1 MTFLDY
7 LLFSSSTFHMVLKF
21 AYNTMKQKE
30 EYVLKKRII
39 EILCGIIIVV
49 LVLFGYTKWKNKDNK
64 DDNLVKVKLSE
75 VTHSAFYA
83 PLYVSIENG
92 YFKEEGIDLELILT
106 SGADK
111 VAAAVLSKDVNI
123 GFAGPESAIYVYNG
137 GEEDYLVTFAGL
149 TKRDGQFIIG
159 KDGKDFD
166 WNQLKGKE
174 VLVGR
179 KGGMPALNFLN
190 ALKNAGIDPSEVNLN
205 YSVEF
210 AALSGSFISGVG
222 DYVNLFEPNA
232 TKLEKEGY
240 GNVVA
245 SIGEKSGSVPYTAFY
260 VQKSYMEQNKEL
272 LEKFTRALEKGIN
285 YVKDHNEEEI
295 ANAISAQF
303 PDSSLN
309 DLKTIVKR
317 YKDYDSWLPN
327 CFISEEIYKNLEDIM
342 MDADLIN
349 EYVPFDKLVQNISHE

>member
-1 MTFLDY
+1 MKKKILEV
-7 LLFSSSTFHMVLKF
+7 LFGVL
-21 AYNTMKQKE
+21 
-30 EYVLKKRII
+30 
-39 EILCGIIIVV
+39 IIVV
-49 LVLFGYTKWKNKDNK
+49 VLAGYYFWNNHKNDENALTK
-64 DDNLVKVKLSE
+64 VRLSE

-83 PLYVSIENG
+83 PLYVAIEGG

-111 VAAAVLSKDVNI
+111 VAAAVLSKDVQI

-149 TKRDGQFIIG
+149 TKRDGQFIVG
-159 KDGKDFD
+159 KSGKEFD
-166 WNQLKGKE
+166 WNDLKGKE

-190 ALKNAGIDPSEVNLN
+190 ALKNAGINPSDVKLN

-210 AALSGSFISGVG
+210 AALAGSYIAGIG

-232 TKLEKEGY
+232 TKLEREGY

-260 VQKSYMEQNKEL
+260 TQLSYFEENKEV
-272 LEKFTRALEKGIN
+272 LEKFTRALEKGID
-285 YVKDHNEEEI
+285 YVKNHNEEEI
-295 ANAISAQF
+295 ATIIAPQF
-303 PDSSLN
+303 PDSSMN

-327 CFISEEIYKNLEDIM
+327 GFISEEIYKNLEDIM
-342 MDADLIN
+342 IDAKLIDD
-349 EYVPFDKLVQNISHE
+349 YVPYDKLVRNISHE